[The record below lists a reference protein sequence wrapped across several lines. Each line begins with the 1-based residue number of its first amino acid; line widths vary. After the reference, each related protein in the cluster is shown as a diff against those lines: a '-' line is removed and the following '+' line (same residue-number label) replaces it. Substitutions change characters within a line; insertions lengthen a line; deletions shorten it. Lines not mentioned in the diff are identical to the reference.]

1 MDNKDREIL
10 DNLEFLVVKSRDLL
24 QEQLKSYESAN
35 SKAGVLISISA
46 LLIPIAVTFIS
57 SSDSLL
63 IIKYLT
69 IFPTALMVV
78 ALVFLLKVLMPKGL
92 DHGFNFEQFD
102 KQINS
107 THNDLLLFEIG
118 ANRDSYNDNTAIV
131 RRQNSNFKTGI
142 KLIFSSAILI
152 FVLVM
157 VGLFV
162 SNGDSKDKTT
172 IRKATIEQL
181 NINELNIKT
190 MNDNNSTSDSGTNSN
205 QTQQTQQ
212 TQQSTQQSTTIPSV
226 PREQRANL
234 EKADH
239 SEPLI
244 KK

>member
-1 MDNKDREIL
+1 MDKKDSEKL

-46 LLIPIAVTFIS
+46 LLITIAVTFIS
-57 SSDSLL
+57 SSDSLQ
-63 IIKYLT
+63 IIKFST

-107 THNDLLLFEIG
+107 THEALLLFEIG
-118 ANRDSYNDNTAIV
+118 ANRDSYNDNTDIV

-142 KLIFSSAILI
+142 KLIFSSALLLL
-152 FVLVM
+152 VLVM

-162 SNGDSKDKTT
+162 SNGDSKVKTN

-181 NINELNIKT
+181 NINELTIKT
-190 MNDNNSTSDSGTNSN
+190 MNDNNSNSDSDTTAN
-205 QTQQTQQ
+205 QSQQ

-226 PREQRANL
+226 SREQRANL